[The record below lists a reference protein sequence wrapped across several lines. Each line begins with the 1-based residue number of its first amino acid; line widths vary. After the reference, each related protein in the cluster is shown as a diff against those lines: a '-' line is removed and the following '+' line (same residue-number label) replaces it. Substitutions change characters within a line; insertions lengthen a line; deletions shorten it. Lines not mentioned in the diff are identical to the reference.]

1 MEVIEF
7 FRKIGAWI
15 TTTEF
20 VNQTQYALWFDT
32 PQAEEFSE
40 YFKEI
45 NDVFDCQLIGG
56 SLSINFTIDDSYE
69 LFGESLTEDEL
80 SEFFLHKQ

>member
-7 FRKIGAWI
+7 FKKIGAWI
-15 TTTEF
+15 TTTEL

-40 YFKEI
+40 YFKDITE
-45 NDVFDCQLIGG
+45 VFD
-56 SLSINFTIDDSYE
+56 
-69 LFGESLTEDEL
+69 
-80 SEFFLHKQ
+80 